1 MRSFVIFALL
11 AIVLAHPPRLV
22 EVAKEVNAMHS
33 TWVANEA
40 IPTRDYTQ
48 FIGALKGKKLPVKN
62 IKVRDDLPTE
72 FDPVKQWP
80 ECPSL
85 KEIRDQSTCGSCWAF
100 GAAAAAT
107 DRLCIASKGKVQDR
121 LSSVDLLTCCDSCG
135 FGCNGGYP
143 SAAWNWFVETGV
155 TTGGEY
161 GSKDWCNAYAFAK
174 CEHHGAVGPYPE
186 CGKTQPT
193 PECVE
198 KCQEGYPVDYA
209 KDKHFFKDAY
219 SVPDDVKAIK
229 TELMTN
235 GPIEVAFDVFEDFM
249 TYKSGIYQHVSG
261 KMLGG
266 HAVKLVGW
274 GVEDGVE
281 YWKVA
286 NSWNESWGED
296 GYFRIILGKDEC
308 GIESECVAGLPKL

>member
-1 MRSFVIFALL
+1 M
-11 AIVLAHPPRLV
+11 
-22 EVAKEVNAMHS
+22 
-33 TWVANEA
+33 
-40 IPTRDYTQ
+40 
-48 FIGALKGKKLPVKN
+48 
-62 IKVRDDLPTE
+62 
-72 FDPVKQWP
+72 
-80 ECPSL
+80 
-85 KEIRDQSTCGSCWAF
+85 
-100 GAAAAAT
+100 
-107 DRLCIASKGKVQDR
+107 
-121 LSSVDLLTCCDSCG
+121 
-135 FGCNGGYP
+135 
-143 SAAWNWFVETGV
+143 ETGV